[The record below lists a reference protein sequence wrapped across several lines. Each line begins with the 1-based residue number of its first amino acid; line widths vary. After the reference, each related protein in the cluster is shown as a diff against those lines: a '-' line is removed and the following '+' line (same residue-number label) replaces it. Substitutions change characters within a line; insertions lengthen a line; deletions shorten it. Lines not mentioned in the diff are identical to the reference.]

1 MLVGTCFSSIGGL
14 HRLSLWLRLHMFNL
28 AWTCN
33 RIHGPIGNGRSSSPC
48 HTLAH
53 HSSDA
58 SEQSRSLSLRTGW
71 RRCGLRALDSGGR
84 VRRWR
89 RPRGRVR
96 PGGRAR
102 SCWHTKVDTPTVWRF
117 PLATSVEHVVRDA
130 TSDPERGRFVSSVSF
145 VRSRIIACD
154 AVGSVHGSIEH
165 AGTTPLRFHST
176 TFSSVSHGSPLA
188 RILPSVSR
196 TSIHPSLLLHDL
208 HAPPERL
215 RLITST

>member
-1 MLVGTCFSSIGGL
+1 MPYLLCFRSRQFRVSIVLAQTLLPVMMFVQQSSCSYASGFLIAHL
-14 HRLSLWLRLHMFNL
+14 
-28 AWTCN
+28 
-33 RIHGPIGNGRSSSPC
+33 
-48 HTLAH
+48 TLAH